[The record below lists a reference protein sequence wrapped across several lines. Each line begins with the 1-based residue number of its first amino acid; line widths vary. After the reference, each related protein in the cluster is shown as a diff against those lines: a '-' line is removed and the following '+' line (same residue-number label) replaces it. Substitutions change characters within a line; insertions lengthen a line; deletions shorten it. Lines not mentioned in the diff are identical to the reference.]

1 MACWPIKSSIII
13 NWLILNC
20 IILKE
25 AWKRPNKILKI
36 QNTNYYTIRYDQR
49 ITQIYHIN
57 EAVKYVFA
65 LISGAVLLR
74 DYSIG
79 NIFQD

>member
-1 MACWPIKSSIII
+1 MIKH
-13 NWLILNC
+13 
-20 IILKE
+20 
-25 AWKRPNKILKI
+25 
-36 QNTNYYTIRYDQR
+36 R

-57 EAVKYVFA
+57 KAIKYIFA
-65 LISGAVLLR
+65 LILRAMLLR